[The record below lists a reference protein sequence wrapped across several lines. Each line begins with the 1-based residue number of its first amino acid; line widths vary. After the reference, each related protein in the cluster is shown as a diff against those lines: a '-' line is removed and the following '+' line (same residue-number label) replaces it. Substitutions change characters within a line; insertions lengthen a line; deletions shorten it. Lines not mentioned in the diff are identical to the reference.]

1 MPTTIKNKRIIAN
14 VFLRDFPNNFVIKA
28 PMPNEGIENPPIIK
42 AIIFAIGIKIIAG
55 KKIMAWALGGQKSK
69 PKVSNRE

>member
-1 MPTTIKNKRIIAN
+1 MLAIIKNKKIISR

-28 PMPNEGIENPPIIK
+28 PKPSEGIENPPMIK

-55 KKIMAWALGGQKSK
+55 KKIMAWAFGG
-69 PKVSNRE
+69 